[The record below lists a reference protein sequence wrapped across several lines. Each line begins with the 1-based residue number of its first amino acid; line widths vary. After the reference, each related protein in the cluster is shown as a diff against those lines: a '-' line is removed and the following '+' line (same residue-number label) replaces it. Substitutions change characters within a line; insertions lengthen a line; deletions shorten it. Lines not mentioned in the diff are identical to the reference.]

1 MAPWWFPG
9 PWTCPGAPG
18 AVFLAAARPTARALT
33 DADVLR
39 RLDALLADA
48 DPEAAAVLDRLG
60 DADAAELLHRLA
72 DPDPAEVAAL
82 ARLADLDA
90 DPEAAAVLDRLA
102 RAYRPVQAA
111 PENRPPRPFS

>member
-1 MAPWWFPG
+1 MRPP
-9 PWTCPGAPG
+9 P
-18 AVFLAAARPTARALT
+18 LDRPTAWALT

-60 DADAAELLHRLA
+60 DAAELLNRLA
-72 DPDPAEVAAL
+72 DPDPAEAAAL

-102 RAYRPVQAA
+102 RAYRPAQAA
-111 PENRPPRPFS
+111 PENRPPGCFRDHGRGAKTALPPRGKTRP

>member
-1 MAPWWFPG
+1 MRPP
-9 PWTCPGAPG
+9 P
-18 AVFLAAARPTARALT
+18 LDRPTAWALT

-60 DADAAELLHRLA
+60 DAAELLH
-72 DPDPAEVAAL
+72 
-82 ARLADLDA
+82 RLADLDA

-102 RAYRPVQAA
+102 RAYRPAQAA
-111 PENRPPRPFS
+111 PEDRPRPFS

>member
-1 MAPWWFPG
+1 M
-9 PWTCPGAPG
+9 
-18 AVFLAAARPTARALT
+18 
-33 DADVLR
+33 LR

-82 ARLADLDA
+82 ARLAKALAAGSVDLLFERYGGCPA
-90 DPEAAAVLDRLA
+90 RSSPATLFRRKRRSAVLRQVDRLT
-102 RAYRPVQAA
+102 V
-111 PENRPPRPFS
+111 

>member
-1 MAPWWFPG
+1 MRPP
-9 PWTCPGAPG
+9 P
-18 AVFLAAARPTARALT
+18 LDRPTAWALT

-60 DADAAELLHRLA
+60 DAAELLH
-72 DPDPAEVAAL
+72 
-82 ARLADLDA
+82 RLADLDA

-102 RAYRPVQAA
+102 RAYRPAQAA
-111 PENRPPRPFS
+111 PENRPPGRFRDHGRGAKTALPPRGKTRP